1 MMIQAYCITENE
13 RVHIPV
19 NVCYGGCIEKLE
31 QAKSKPGAK
40 EKNRASVRERPY
52 ERPPWNIETV

>member
-31 QAKSKPGAK
+31 QAKSSPAQKKRSG
-40 EKNRASVRERPY
+40 S
-52 ERPPWNIETV
+52 